1 MFAIAIIRYRR
12 SIEEVLE
19 VLDDHRAYLRHL
31 YQQGYLIASGPF
43 SPRSGGALLLH
54 IPDQEPTLLDY
65 IRDQDPF
72 TKTQVAQYEL
82 LVWQPN
88 IGLEKLQSLLATMV

>member
-12 SIEEVLE
+12 PLEEILLVVE
-19 VLDDHRAYLRHL
+19 DHRAYLRHL
-31 YQQGYLIASGPF
+31 QSQGYLIASGPF

-54 IPDQEPTLLDY
+54 VPDHDPALLDY

-88 IGLEKLQSLLATMV
+88 IGLEKLQSLLSTVV